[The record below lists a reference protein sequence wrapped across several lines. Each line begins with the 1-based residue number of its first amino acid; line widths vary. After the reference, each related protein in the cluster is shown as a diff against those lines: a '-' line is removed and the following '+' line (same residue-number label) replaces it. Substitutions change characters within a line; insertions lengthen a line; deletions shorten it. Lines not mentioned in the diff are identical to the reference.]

1 MTGQIS
7 DKIHFLN
14 TGHSDCIILE
24 SDGRFAMIDAAED
37 SDFPADKPHLNL
49 QGYEE
54 EVVDYLLRNCRGK
67 DGKVTLDFI
76 VGTHAH
82 SDHIGGFDT
91 VILHPDIKIKKAYLK
106 EYDES
111 KIFIMERLRWDN
123 REVYEQMVNALKER
137 NVERISDFDH
147 GKETLGNFNITFFN
161 GSQRKRFIKYGEN
174 ISSVVTLVEKEGTRV
189 LLAGDLNYK
198 DGDER
203 RIAKQIGKI
212 DLLKV
217 GHHGYVG
224 STSLFWAKKLSPEYA
239 VITNN
244 QSRIFPDV
252 RFKLEKIAHAKIHST
267 ADEDGVMAY
276 IGSKGEITLKSGI
289 MNNVFS
295 PDRSLPFVR
304 EKGLAFASK

>member
-1 MTGQIS
+1 MTGQTS

-54 EVVDYLLRNCRGK
+54 EVIDYLLRNCRGR

-91 VILHPDIKIKKAYLK
+91 VILHPDIKVKKAYLK

-111 KIFIMERLRWDN
+111 KVFVMERLRWDN
-123 REVYEQMVNALKER
+123 QEVYDQMVNALKER
-137 NVERISDFDH
+137 NVERISDFEQC
-147 GKETLGNFNITFFN
+147 KEKLGNFEITFFN

-217 GHHGYVG
+217 GHHGYAG
-224 STSLFWAKKLSPEYA
+224 STSAFWAKTLSPKYA

-252 RFKLEKIAHAKIHST
+252 RFKLEKIAHSELHFT
-267 ADEDGVMAY
+267 ADENGVTAY
-276 IGSKGEITLKSGI
+276 IGSNGNINMRSG
-289 MNNVFS
+289 MVSTSFS
-295 PDRSLPFVR
+295 SGNSMPLGG
-304 EKGLAFASK
+304 KGLAYAVK